1 MTVLKPLIYN
11 FFQFTRKVSP
21 GYKTFFGLG
30 RFEMDACALDTP
42 KWYKSYFTLIL
53 VIIQGE
59 TYKTSSELKKMTAS
73 LKSEETS
80 QDVNVSQGNQIVQK
94 RFFIYQ
100 MRKEKKCNVIII
112 ISFFIQTKASV
123 RKHIDLIF
131 NLVVRQLC
139 IYILFLYLLICSKV
153 T

>member
-30 RFEMDACALDTP
+30 RYEMDACALDTP

-94 RFFIYQ
+94 RFFIYYI
-100 MRKEKKCNVIII
+100 RKEKKCNVIII
-112 ISFFIQTKASV
+112 ISFLFNSTLVSVMFI
-123 RKHIDLIF
+123 
-131 NLVVRQLC
+131 
-139 IYILFLYLLICSKV
+139 LYSDSFI

>member
-21 GYKTFFGLG
+21 GYKTFFCLG
-30 RFEMDACALDTP
+30 RYEMDACALDTP

-80 QDVNVSQGNQIVQK
+80 QDENVSQGNQIVQK
-94 RFFIYQ
+94 RFFIYLI
-100 MRKEKKCNVIII
+100 RKEKKCNVIII
-112 ISFFIQTKASV
+112 ISFYSNQNQCS
-123 RKHIDLIF
+123 
-131 NLVVRQLC
+131 
-139 IYILFLYLLICSKV
+139 LFLFINLIYY
-153 T
+153 